1 MTIMMERGA
10 ARGGGQG
17 RQGLLL
23 PRLLAGGRKLA
34 EHRAT
39 FGQLPLRRFTG
50 EEGRRKLIRAV
61 TDAGLRGRGGA
72 GFPTGLKMASV
83 AAGAKR
89 PVVIANGCES
99 EPASRKDKMLMVCAP
114 HLVLDGAVLAA
125 HAVGADRVYLC
136 IERGTSVADR
146 LEREIAQRDDPVK
159 WKVVR
164 VPRRYVSSEESALV
178 HLINDGDGRP
188 MTAPPRPYEKGVGG
202 RPTLVDN
209 VETLAHVALIA
220 TYGPEWFRQ
229 VGTREDPGSTL
240 VTVGGAVARPNVYEI
255 SPGMRLGEVLDA
267 AGGVVEPIGAVLVGG
282 YFGTW
287 VSMPD
292 GWGMPL
298 SHDRT
303 GPQGTSLGGGGIVA
317 LPAESCGLAET
328 ARVVRYLAEE
338 SAQQCGPCMFGL
350 PAIAQDLAAVAYGRC
365 DPATRQRLSRRI
377 AQVTRR
383 GACRHPDGATKLAMS
398 ALTTFAAD
406 LETHMSGWTC
416 TGVSR
421 DPILPLPSRQH
432 RDRTW
437 K

>member
-1 MTIMMERGA
+1 MTIMLERGA
-10 ARGGGQG
+10 
-17 RQGLLL
+17 RQGGRAQPGPL
-23 PRLLAGGRKLA
+23 PRLLAGGRKLG

-39 FGQLPLRRFTG
+39 YGQIPLRRFAS
-50 EEGRRKLIRAV
+50 EDGRRKLVRAV

-125 HAVGADRVYLC
+125 HAVGADRVYVC
-136 IERGTSVADR
+136 VERGTSVADR
-146 LEREIAQRDDPVK
+146 LEREIAHRDDPVK
-159 WKVVR
+159 WKLVR

-188 MTAPPRPYEKGVGG
+188 MAAPPRPYEKGVGG

-220 TYGPEWFRQ
+220 AYGPEWFRE
-229 VGTREDPGSTL
+229 VGTRSDPGSTL
-240 VTVGGAVARPNVYEI
+240 VTIGGAVARPNVYEI
-255 SPGMRLGEVLDA
+255 APGMRLGEVLDA
-267 AGGVVEPIGAVLVGG
+267 AGGAVEPIGAVLVGG

-287 VSMPD
+287 VPMPD
-292 GWGMPL
+292 GWGLPL
-298 SHDRT
+298 THDRT
-303 GPQGTSLGGGGIVA
+303 GPLGTSLGSGGIVA

-328 ARVVRYLAEE
+328 ARIVRYLAEE

-350 PAIAQDLAAVAYGRC
+350 PAIATDLAAVAYGRC
-365 DPATRQRLSRRI
+365 DPATRQRLTRRM
-377 AQVTRR
+377 AQVKGR
-383 GACRHPDGATKLAMS
+383 GACRHPDGATKLATS
-398 ALTTFAAD
+398 ALATFADD
-406 LETHMSGWTC
+406 LETHMDGWTC

-421 DPILPLPSRQH
+421 DPVLPLPDRRH
-432 RDRTW
+432 RDRSW